1 MIYSAKG
8 RGARPPVTTE
18 RELHVGLMISPQ
30 KCLLWLGLHGA
41 VLGEGDLADR
51 PESIQM
57 LTITLLFSGI
67 TRKGEDRQKSTF
79 NWYVSNCCLTTN
91 DGLCMRAVVLLSR
104 ILQAFSIPAS
114 PPPMSCSQWEISQ
127 ALLKCGHWGWCNQAF
142 RNRER
147 GRNNRWGWGVGGN
160 VGVGWWLGGGIWHIS
175 LCWCP
180 GLLAQDTDCWGL
192 GSGCYAWCCFS
203 LCLFG
208 YNSPEQDDVIH
219 RDLWTFLIK
228 RQNHG
233 GEPNVARVWTG
244 QRTIPLLFMGG
255 SIFIAYKLQIL

>member
-91 DGLCMRAVVLLSR
+91 DGLCMRVVVLLSR

-114 PPPMSCSQWEISQ
+114 PPPPCPVASGRFHRHYWNVDTEDDVTKLS
-127 ALLKCGHWGWCNQAF
+127 GT
-142 RNRER
+142 ER
-147 GRNNRWGWGVGGN
+147 GAEIIDGGGGQRWGRMVVGGRY
-160 VGVGWWLGGGIWHIS
+160 
-175 LCWCP
+175 
-180 GLLAQDTDCWGL
+180 LA
-192 GSGCYAWCCFS
+192 YFS
-203 LCLFG
+203 LLVSRSAGSRHWLLRAWIWMLRLVLLLSVSVWLQLPRTRWCHSQGFVNILDKETKSRGRAQRCQSVNRSKNYTTPLYGWVDFYCL
-208 YNSPEQDDVIH
+208 
-219 RDLWTFLIK
+219 
-228 RQNHG
+228 
-233 GEPNVARVWTG
+233 
-244 QRTIPLLFMGG
+244 
-255 SIFIAYKLQIL
+255 

>member
-1 MIYSAKG
+1 MSAMAGPAWSCVRGGGLGWPAWVNTNAYHYTSVFRDYEERRRQTEIY
-8 RGARPPVTTE
+8 
-18 RELHVGLMISPQ
+18 
-30 KCLLWLGLHGA
+30 
-41 VLGEGDLADR
+41 
-51 PESIQM
+51 IQ
-57 LTITLLFSGI
+57 LVCF
-67 TRKGEDRQKSTF
+67 E
-79 NWYVSNCCLTTN
+79 
-91 DGLCMRAVVLLSR
+91 LLSYNKWWVMYVCCR
-104 ILQAFSIPAS
+104 SFITHSAS
-114 PPPMSCSQWEISQ
+114 FLHPSFPPPMSCSQWEISQ

-233 GEPNVARVWTG
+233 GEPDVARVWTG

>member
-1 MIYSAKG
+1 MSAMAGPAWSCVRGGGLGWPAWVNTNAYHYTSAFRDYEERRRQTEIY
-8 RGARPPVTTE
+8 
-18 RELHVGLMISPQ
+18 
-30 KCLLWLGLHGA
+30 
-41 VLGEGDLADR
+41 
-51 PESIQM
+51 IQ
-57 LTITLLFSGI
+57 LVCF
-67 TRKGEDRQKSTF
+67 E
-79 NWYVSNCCLTTN
+79 
-91 DGLCMRAVVLLSR
+91 LLSYNKWWVMYACCR
-104 ILQAFSIPAS
+104 SFITHSASFLHPSS
-114 PPPMSCSQWEISQ
+114 PPPCPVASGRFHRHYWNVDTEDDVTKLS
-127 ALLKCGHWGWCNQAF
+127 GT
-142 RNRER
+142 ER
-147 GRNNRWGWGVGGN
+147 GAEIIDGGGGVGGN